1 MMALAAAC
9 SSDDPVIMPEAQSEL
24 PMTYH
29 VSTNE
34 ALKIAEHY
42 LGTLQE
48 PQTRS
53 KARKVQD
60 IDIVCGNPATRGTGT
75 DTLLYVINYQDE
87 QGFAI
92 VGADTRAMP
101 IYAMSDTGNFQLD
114 ENSNEGLKVFFE
126 KAKQDAAKRIAS
138 DQVSF
143 QDPLLNAGV
152 SLPGLYDD
160 ISPMISKHQ
169 SRVGIT
175 DEYCKYVVND
185 SGEPARTC
193 CVPIGVEIFMSYHKW
208 PQSLKGHTFD
218 WDNMNAGND
227 NDGIARAL
235 AILSSADYFH
245 VRNNTA
251 KDNGSV
257 FLSNIIPGLKK
268 CQYTL
273 PYDSYSLLPAFT
285 TDRTNSEIH
294 NLLKSEGPLLV
305 EGRSSM
311 PDEQGNGHLWV
322 IDGLKQCH
330 KLVFE
335 GSLSKM
341 ELFDMYHCIWGDNG
355 RSNGYYLAE
364 GNFFDES
371 PDAFDPIDNGE
382 VETGW
387 EWRYFGKVVY
397 FKNLKPNK

>member
-1 MMALAAAC
+1 MLALATAC

-53 KARKVQD
+53 KTRKVQD
-60 IDIVCGNPATRGTGT
+60 IDIVCGNPATRGTGA

-143 QDPLLNAGV
+143 QDPLQNAGI
-152 SLPGLYDD
+152 SLPELYDD

-169 SRVGIT
+169 SRIGPT
-175 DEYCKYVVND
+175 EEYYKFVVND
-185 SGEPARTC
+185 KGEPARTC

-208 PQSLKGHTFD
+208 PQSLEGYTFN
-218 WDNMNAGND
+218 WDKMNAGND
-227 NDGIARAL
+227 DDGIARVL
-235 AILSSADYFH
+235 AILSDKKYFH
-245 VRNNTA
+245 VTGN
-251 KDNGSV
+251 DSVYNGGV
-257 FLSNIIPGLKK
+257 ALGNIIPGLRK
-268 CQYTL
+268 CQYAL
-273 PYDSYSLLPAFT
+273 PYTSYSNLPTFT
-285 TDRTNSEIH
+285 TAKVDNEIH
-294 NLLKSEGPLLV
+294 ELLKTEGPLLV
-305 EGRSSM
+305 EGRSSKFY
-311 PDEQGNGHLWV
+311 GNGHTWV

-330 KLVFE
+330 KLV
-335 GSLSKM
+335 GTGTLAKM
-341 ELFDMYHCIWGDNG
+341 ELFDMYHCVWGDNG

-382 VETGW
+382 VETNW
-387 EWRYFGKVVY
+387 EWRYYGAVAY